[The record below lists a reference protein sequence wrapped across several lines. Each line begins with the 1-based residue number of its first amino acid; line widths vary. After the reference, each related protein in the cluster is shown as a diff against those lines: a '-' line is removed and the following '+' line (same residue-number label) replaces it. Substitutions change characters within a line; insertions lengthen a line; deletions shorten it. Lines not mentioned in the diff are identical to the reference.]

1 MLEVLAADAV
11 SCAQTWLRPIRSL
24 YMTSTRSEIAS
35 FRSAHE
41 DKKVTGDDVTT
52 EVWRALVEEN
62 VKLNVQRVAVD
73 STVQRVR
80 ALSPCPSSSSLLERS
95 C

>member
-1 MLEVLAADAV
+1 MTDAA
-11 SCAQTWLRPIRSL
+11 SFTQTWLRPIRSL
-24 YMTSTRSEIAS
+24 YMTSTRAEIVS
-35 FRSAHE
+35 FRNAHK

-80 ALSPCPSSSSLLERS
+80 RPRPLPPATSHPPDAVEP
-95 C
+95 